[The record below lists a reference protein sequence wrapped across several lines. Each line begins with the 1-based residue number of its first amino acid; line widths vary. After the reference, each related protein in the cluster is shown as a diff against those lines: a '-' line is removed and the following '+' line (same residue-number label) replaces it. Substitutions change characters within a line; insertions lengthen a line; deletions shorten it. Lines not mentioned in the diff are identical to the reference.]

1 VEIIVENVAT
11 GWPQIVAACRGEKAT
26 RISTRHGISFDLAG
40 LSIIVLDPHDRRPPA
55 DFVFPE
61 LITDYA
67 SRLFGEG
74 KVDSLLD
81 RRLRRRNTADGTD
94 RDQLDEIRSLLRAEE
109 STRGAVFDLW
119 DVGDDLGSE
128 FPVSPVGGC
137 FRVIE
142 DVLWLFLTVRSVDVM
157 LGLVPELL
165 AFARVATDMALDLR
179 LTDARLHLHCWS
191 AHLYEIDFLTPMRAP
206 R

>member
-1 VEIIVENVAT
+1 MEIVVENVAT
-11 GWPQIVAACRGEKAT
+11 GWPQIVAACRGERAI
-26 RISTRHGISFDLAG
+26 RVSTRHGISFDLPG
-40 LSIIVLDPHDRRPPA
+40 LSIVVLDPHDRRPPSGFA
-55 DFVFPE
+55 FPE

-67 SRLFGEG
+67 SRLFGEARTG
-74 KVDSLLD
+74 SLVD
-81 RRLRRRNTADGTD
+81 RRLRHRSTAGGTV

-119 DVGDDLGSE
+119 DVGEDLGAE

-137 FRVIE
+137 FRIVE

-165 AFARVATDMALDLR
+165 AFARVATDMALDLG
-179 LTDARLHLHCWS
+179 LTDARLQLHCWS
-191 AHLYEIDFLTPMRAP
+191 AHLYEIDFLTPVRGL